1 MNSNRGVFDSL
12 SCGTLKL
19 GGSKNIVVDPEGYG
33 YYDISFVNNPLAS
46 NPSAMFT
53 QKTATISKD
62 GKIRVWADG
71 NLSIGSDVYDHFI
84 GGTLPSLTN
93 QSCSLYV
100 QRYTDAWRVTQTISL
115 FNINSVGLDADGCS
129 MVVVYQDTSALLTKV
144 NIYRRGIPT
153 VDFQLIQTISIPIVD
168 VKVCDMSDNGDY
180 IIFHAKSSR
189 AIHVYT
195 KNADEQ
201 WVLLRVIENT
211 SADTSVTTFDISY
224 DGTRCI
230 LGDPTFSSN
239 LGRVWIYDSLTGVEL
254 YAETFNTNFGSS
266 VAMNENGT
274 LSAVAFLDT
283 FNIRFGVIYESDQTP
298 LSFTF
303 TGISFSSYGGLSPR
317 FNTPPSIGI
326 SRNGVRIYLSGIL
339 EEAGLY
345 VFETHAYPYNVWY
358 LHQFIGEGMGL
369 KKAISHI
376 VPAANG
382 QLLLKQ
388 TDAVSLY
395 DRNNIIPIS
404 YQRKIRIS
412 RSRKITGGTT
422 ITIEPHEEFIVYD
435 HTSGVQSN
443 VDLILPFDLYD
454 GKVIKVYFM
463 TAVSTDLEVYMLS
476 SLSNIKIVPNR
487 WTDGPISAGDIV
499 SFEFVSAV
507 DNWVF
512 T

>member
-1 MNSNRGVFDSL
+1 
-12 SCGTLKL
+12 
-19 GGSKNIVVDPEGYG
+19 
-33 YYDISFVNNPLAS
+33 
-46 NPSAMFT
+46 
-53 QKTATISKD
+53 
-62 GKIRVWADG
+62 
-71 NLSIGSDVYDHFI
+71 
-84 GGTLPSLTN
+84 
-93 QSCSLYV
+93 
-100 QRYTDAWRVTQTISL
+100 
-115 FNINSVGLDADGCS
+115 
-129 MVVVYQDTSALLTKV
+129 
-144 NIYRRGIPT
+144 
-153 VDFQLIQTISIPIVD
+153 
-168 VKVCDMSDNGDY
+168 
-180 IIFHAKSSR
+180 
-189 AIHVYT
+189 
-195 KNADEQ
+195 
-201 WVLLRVIENT
+201 
-211 SADTSVTTFDISY
+211 
-224 DGTRCI
+224 
-230 LGDPTFSSN
+230 
-239 LGRVWIYDSLTGVEL
+239 
-254 YAETFNTNFGSS
+254 
-266 VAMNENGT
+266 
-274 LSAVAFLDT
+274 
-283 FNIRFGVIYESDQTP
+283 
-298 LSFTF
+298 
-303 TGISFSSYGGLSPR
+303 
-317 FNTPPSIGI
+317 
-326 SRNGVRIYLSGIL
+326 
-339 EEAGLY
+339 